1 MGIWERL
8 SGSIPSFPKYSNLTT
23 FKSQNDRQNRL
34 NTTGLTGHIPH
45 ISAGDSLSLAHF
57 MVLYNSISG
66 SIPDQMLQSS
76 TLQTFR
82 LSYNQASGTL
92 PVAVAGSNLTVLDV
106 HNNRLSGV
114 LALDHLAGRGRLA
127 EVQLQSNN
135 FTGFFPQV
143 AFTGVKHWFSFNN
156 HLSGT
161 FASSIG
167 DWRSLANFMIGENLI
182 SGVLPSTFAKLRG
195 LAVLELTKNK
205 LEGDL
210 SNLWVSKSMRSL
222 HVQHN
227 KLSGKQN

>member
-1 MGIWERL
+1 
-8 SGSIPSFPKYSNLTT
+8 
-23 FKSQNDRQNRL
+23 
-34 NTTGLTGHIPH
+34 
-45 ISAGDSLSLAHF
+45 

-66 SIPDQMLQSS
+66 SIPDQMLQLSR
-76 TLQTFR
+76 LKTFR
-82 LSYNQASGTL
+82 LSYNQVSGKL
-92 PVAVAGSNLTVLDV
+92 PVAVASSNLTVLDV

-114 LALDHLAGRGRLA
+114 LALENLAGSGKRAGRGYLA

-167 DWRSLANFMIGENLI
+167 DWHSLGNFMIGENLI
-182 SGVLPSTFAKLRG
+182 SGVFPSTFLKLRG
-195 LAVLELTKNK
+195 LAVLEVTENK

-210 SNLWVSKSMRSL
+210 NNLWVSKSMRSL
-222 HVQHN
+222 HVQNN
-227 KLSGKQN
+227 KLSGKRN